1 MPLRSPEP
9 IAARDLDDC
18 RAKLRAGSRSFNAAA
33 KLLPATVRDAAIVL
47 YAFCREADDA
57 VDLGDDKDRAVAM
70 LRDRLDGIYRGRPR
84 DHACD
89 RALAGVVDHHILP
102 RELLD
107 ALIEGFEWDAC
118 GRRYASLADLEDYAA
133 RVAGTVGAM
142 MAVLMGVRSPI
153 ALARACDLGVA
164 MQLTNIAR
172 DVGED
177 AREGRLYLPLEWLDE
192 AGIDPGRWLADPR
205 PDPRLRAVVQRLLTA
220 ADTLYGR
227 VNDGIAQLKPAC
239 RPGIQAARLI
249 YADIGRV
256 LRRPGF
262 DPVLQRAV
270 VPGHRK
276 AWLLVKSYL
285 LVASQSAGAAHPPLA
300 ATRYLVE
307 AVGPLPASRD
317 AEVAA
322 VAGDPTMARGVRAK
336 ALWVIDLFERLEMRD
351 RMAAAAAHGI
361 QPERA

>member
-1 MPLRSPEP
+1 MRMRSPDP
-9 IAARDLDDC
+9 IAPPDLADC
-18 RAKLRAGSRSFNAAA
+18 RARLRAGSRSFNAAA
-33 KLLPATVRDAAIVL
+33 KLLPSAVRDAATVL

-57 VDLGDDKDRAVAM
+57 VDLGDDKARAVAT
-70 LRDRLDGIYRGRPR
+70 LRDRLDGIYAGRPR

-89 RALAGVVDHHILP
+89 RALVGVVEHHALP

-107 ALIEGFEWDAC
+107 ALIEGFEWDAR
-118 GRRYASLADLEDYAA
+118 GRRYATLADLEDYAA

-205 PDPRLRAVVQRLLTA
+205 PDPRLRTVVQRVLVA
-220 ADTLYGR
+220 SDALYAR
-227 VNDGIAQLKPAC
+227 VNDGIAHLDPAC

-256 LRRPGF
+256 VRRPGF
-262 DPVLQRAV
+262 DPVQQRAV

-276 AWLLVKSYL
+276 AWLLLKSYV

-300 ATRYLVE
+300 ATRYLVD
-307 AVGPLPASRD
+307 AVGPLPAARQT
-317 AEVAA
+317 ERAA
-322 VAGDPTMARGVRAK
+322 IASDPTMARGVRAQV
-336 ALWVIDLFERLEMRD
+336 LFVIDLFERLEMRE
-351 RMAAAAAHGI
+351 RMAAASARGI